1 MIPKLKKFILFF
13 ISCYFFATT
22 ACVSVSLGNK
32 SGKTYEEIFFNAP
45 ADPYTE
51 LKVQSADRS
60 WQNSKNGNTIS
71 YMSTCETASEPT
83 LEVLSTIALDGVE
96 DLKIVEKKKFNY
108 NGREALNTILLGRVD
123 GVPIQADLTVLKKNN
138 CVFNITYIGSIHTY
152 MSDLSI
158 FKKFWKDLT
167 IK

>member
-1 MIPKLKKFILFF
+1 MIPTSKFTLLF
-13 ISCYFFATT
+13 ISCFFFMTT
-22 ACVSVSLGNK
+22 ACVSVSLGDKTGK
-32 SGKTYEEIFFNAP
+32 SYENISFKAP
-45 ADPYTE
+45 TDPYSE
-51 LKVQSADRS
+51 LKMQSADRS
-60 WQNSKNGNTIS
+60 WQNAKNGNTIS
-71 YMSTCETASEPT
+71 YMSACDQASDPT
-83 LEVLSTIALDGVE
+83 LDVLSSIALDGVE
-96 DLKIVEKKKFNY
+96 DLKIVEKKRINY

-158 FKKFWKDLT
+158 FKKFWKDLV